1 MQNKGLI
8 TTFTILFAIGCLYTL
23 SLTWVAN
30 GVESD
35 AKEFA
40 EEYAIAFE
48 EANADLKFTE
58 LDSVEYSYLDSMA
71 SEEVYPVINYTY
83 GELRTKMLNL
93 GLDLKGGMNVTLE
106 VQVEEVVKALSSFNK
121 DQAFNQAIR
130 DAKQLQHETNQDFV
144 TLFGQAYQE
153 KNPNGKLSGVFYT
166 LDNKDQLSPNATNEE
181 VLEFIKR
188 EADDAIDRSFNV
200 IRTRIGLFGSAQP
213 NIQRLTGSD
222 RILVE
227 LPGVKNKERVRQL
240 LQGTAKLEFW
250 LTWENREVYPMIEQA
265 DIKLGKVLQGITDE
279 VEDSTA
285 NDSGIVEEAIIEE
298 VIVDAGDT
306 TAADTTEDAAAG
318 LFEALDAEVKDTND
332 TNGGLANTD
341 PNQQSAEEY
350 AKEHPLFAVMRPAI
364 FQNPET
370 QQYEYGQGPVVGYV
384 AIADTGLVNKYLAM
398 KEVQSFFPPR
408 LKFLWTAKPYDD
420 EGKFLQLLAIKI
432 DNRDGKAALEGDVI
446 VAASQQFDQF
456 SGSPEISMTMNGE
469 GANKWRILTGAHVG
483 ECIAIA
489 LDNLV
494 YSFPTVNSEIS
505 GGQSSI
511 SGNFDIEEAKM
522 IANILKA
529 GKLPAPARI
538 VEEAVVGPTLGQE
551 SINKGMKSFAIAL
564 LIVLAYMVFYYSKA
578 GIASVIA
585 LVANMFFI
593 FGVLASMPSLVALT
607 LPGIAGII
615 LTIGMSV
622 DANVLIFERI
632 REEITAGKGIRLA
645 VADGYKFA
653 YSSIID
659 ANVTTLLTGVVLWF
673 FGTGP
678 VEGFAKT
685 LVIGIFTSLFTAIF
699 ITRLI
704 FEYQLNRNKTLS
716 FSTKLTEGAFKK
728 INFGFL
734 KNRKK
739 FYILS
744 GIIILAGIGSLA
756 TKGLQYGVDF
766 KGGRAYTVRF
776 DNDVSTVEVVK
787 SLTGAFESSP
797 EVKTF
802 GDGNQVKIVTSFMID
817 SNDEK
822 ADDIVEGKL
831 YEGLST
837 ILGDNVS
844 KEDFMDEHL
853 MSSQKVGPTIADDI
867 KKDSFMSI
875 IFSLI
880 IIFLYILFR
889 FKKWQFGLGA
899 LVALFHDVLLVLS
912 LFSLLY
918 GILPFSLEVD
928 QAFIAAILTVV
939 GYSINDTVVVFDRIR
954 EYLGAHK
961 KQEMGEV
968 INNALNSTLS
978 RTVNTSLSTI
988 FVLGMIFFFGGE
1000 VIRGF
1005 SFALLIGVIVGTYS
1019 SLCIASPVMYDFVNK
1034 KSKKS

>member
-1 MQNKGLI
+1 MQNKGLL
-8 TTFTILFAIGCLYTL
+8 TGFTILFAIGCLYAL
-23 SLTWVAN
+23 SLTWFAT
-30 GVESD
+30 GVERD
-35 AKEFA
+35 AKEFS
-40 EEYAIAFE
+40 
-48 EANADLKFTE
+48 NG
-58 LDSVEYSYLDSMA
+58 DSDVEFAYLDSMA
-71 SEEVYPVINYTY
+71 SEEVYPVIGYTY

-121 DQAFNQAIR
+121 DRAFNQAIV
-130 DAKQLQHETNQDFV
+130 DAKRLQQQSNEEFV
-144 TLFGQAYQE
+144 ALFGKAYQE
-153 KNPNGKLSGVFYT
+153 ANPNGKLSAIFYT

-181 VLEFIKR
+181 VLEFIDE
-188 EADDAIDRSFNV
+188 EAKDAIARSFNV

-213 NIQRLTGSD
+213 NIQHLTGSD

-250 LTWENREVYPMIEQA
+250 LTWENREVYPMLEQA
-265 DIKLGKVLQGITDE
+265 DVKLGKVLQGIAE
-279 VEDSTA
+279 VVEDSIPEDTT
-285 NDSGIVEEAIIEE
+285 VTEE
-298 VIVDAGDT
+298 VAVVEDELAEEVVVEQDS
-306 TAADTTEDAAAG
+306 TTEETTDDASD
-318 LFEALDAEVKDTND
+318 LFEALET
-332 TNGGLANTD
+332 GGTDSTAGDSSLASAAD
-341 PNQQSAEEY
+341 QQSAEEY
-350 AKEHPLFAVMRPAI
+350 AKDHPLFSVMRPAI

-370 QQYEYGQGPVVGYV
+370 QQYEYGRGPVVGYV
-384 AIADTGLVNKYLAM
+384 AIKDTGLVNEYLAR
-398 KEVQSFFPPR
+398 KEIQSFFPPR

-446 VAASQQFDQF
+446 VDASQQFDQF

-469 GANKWRILTGAHVG
+469 GANKWRILTGGHVG
-483 ECIAIA
+483 ESIAIA
-489 LDNLV
+489 LDDYV
-494 YSFPTVNSEIS
+494 YSYPTVNGEIA

-511 SGNFDIEEAKM
+511 SGNFEIEEAKL

-551 SINKGMKSFAIAL
+551 SIDKGMMSFIVAL

-578 GIASVIA
+578 GVASVIA
-585 LVANMFFI
+585 LIANMFFI

-632 REEITAGKGIRLA
+632 REELSAGKGVRLA

-653 YSSIID
+653 YTSIID

-699 ITRLI
+699 ITRII
-704 FEYQLNRNKTLS
+704 FEFQLNKNKNLT
-716 FSTKLTEGAFKK
+716 FSTKLTDGAFKN
-728 INFGFL
+728 INFGFI

-756 TKGLQYGVDF
+756 TKGLQRGVDF
-766 KGGRAYTVRF
+766 QGGRSYTVRF
-776 DNDVSTVEVVK
+776 DNDVSTVDIAS
-787 SLTGAFESSP
+787 SLEGFFEAAP

-802 GDGNQVKIVTSFMID
+802 GGDNQVKVVTSFMIE
-817 SNDEK
+817 SQDEN

-831 YEGLST
+831 YEGLSSV
-837 ILGDNVS
+837 LGGAS
-844 KEDFMDEHL
+844 KEQFMENNL
-853 MSSQKVGPTIADDI
+853 MSSQKVGPTIADDMI
-867 KKDSFMSI
+867 RSSLFSIVFSLLI
-875 IFSLI
+875 IFI
-880 IIFLYILFR
+880 YIVFR
-889 FKKWQFGLGA
+889 FKKWQYGLGA
-899 LVALFHDVLLVLS
+899 LFALFHDVLIVLS

-918 GILPFSLEVD
+918 GILPFSLEID

-954 EYLGAHK
+954 EFLGLHK
-961 KQEMGEV
+961 KQQMKDV
-968 INNALNSTLS
+968 VNNALNSTLS

-988 FVLGMIFFFGGE
+988 FVLAMIFFFGGE

-1019 SLCIASPVMYDFVNK
+1019 SLCIASPVMYDFANKNSNK
-1034 KSKKS
+1034 KK

>member
-1 MQNKGLI
+1 MQNKGLL
-8 TTFTILFAIGCLYTL
+8 TAFTILFAIAAFFSL
-23 SLTWVAN
+23 SLTWFAT

-35 AKEFA
+35 AKEYA
-40 EEYAIAFE
+40 EEYAIAYE
-48 EANADLKFTE
+48 KTNADSKFTK
-58 LDSVEYSYLDSMA
+58 LDSVEYAYLDSMT
-71 SEEVYPVINYTY
+71 SVKIYPLIGYTY

-106 VQVEEVVKALSSFNK
+106 VQVEEVVKALSSYSK
-121 DQAFNQAIR
+121 DQAFNTAIR
-130 DAKQLQHETNQDFV
+130 DAKKLQQQSNEEFV
-144 TLFGQAYQE
+144 TLFGEAYQ
-153 KNPNGKLSGVFYT
+153 KANPNSQLAAIFYT
-166 LDNKDQLSPNATNEE
+166 LDNKDNLSPTATNEE
-181 VLEFIKR
+181 VLTFIR
-188 EADDAIDRSFNV
+188 DEANDAIDRSFNV

-227 LPGVKNKERVRQL
+227 LPGVKNKERVRSL

-250 LTWENREVYPMIEQA
+250 LTWENKDVYPMMEQA
-265 DIKLGKVLQGITDE
+265 DIKLGKVLQGI
-279 VEDSTA
+279 
-285 NDSGIVEEAIIEE
+285 VEEVKDTTVNDTNTTEE
-298 VIVDAGDT
+298 VLVVELDT
-306 TAADTTEDAAAG
+306 TINDTTTEAAEDIFAAVNA
-318 LFEALDAEVKDTND
+318 DVKDTND
-332 TNGGLANTD
+332 TNGSLAAAK
-341 PNQQSAEEY
+341 PGQQTAEDY

-370 QQYEYGQGPVVGYV
+370 QQYEYGRGPVVGYV
-384 AIADTGLVNKYLAM
+384 AISDTDKVNKYLAM

-408 LKFLWTAKPYDD
+408 LKFLWTAKPYDK

-446 VAASQQFDQF
+446 VDASQQFDQIT
-456 SGSPEISMTMNGE
+456 GSPEISMTMNGE
-469 GANKWRILTGAHVG
+469 GANKWKILTGGHVG
-483 ECIAIA
+483 ESIAIA
-489 LDNLV
+489 LDNYV
-494 YSFPTVNSEIS
+494 YSFPTVNGEIA

-511 SGNFDIEEAKM
+511 SGNFEIEEARL

-538 VEEAVVGPTLGQE
+538 VEDAIVGPTLGKE
-551 SINKGMKSFAIAL
+551 SINKGMMSFIVAL

-578 GIASVIA
+578 GIAAVIA
-585 LVANMFFI
+585 LMANMFFI
-593 FGVLASMPSLVALT
+593 FGILASMPSLVALT

-632 REEITAGKGIRLA
+632 REEISAGKGIRLA
-645 VADGYKFA
+645 VSDGYKFA

-704 FEYQLNRNKTLS
+704 FEFQLNRNKNLS
-716 FSTKLTEGAFKK
+716 FSTKLTEGAFKN
-728 INFGFL
+728 INFGFI

-739 FYILS
+739 FYIIS
-744 GIIILAGIGSLA
+744 GIIILAGVGSLV
-756 TKGLQYGVDF
+756 TKGLQKGVDF
-766 KGGRAYTVRF
+766 KGGRSYTIRF
-776 DNDVSTVEVVK
+776 DNAVSTVDIAS
-787 SLTGAFESSP
+787 SLEGLFEGAP

-802 GDGNQVKIVTSFMID
+802 GGDNQVKVVTSYLID
-817 SNDEK
+817 SQEEG
-822 ADDIVEGKL
+822 ADDIVETKL

-837 ILGDNVS
+837 VLGKGVD
-844 KEDFMDEHL
+844 KEQFMENHL
-853 MSSQKVGPTIADDI
+853 MSSQKVGPTIADDMI
-867 KKDSFMSI
+867 RDSLYSI
-875 IFSLI
+875 IFSLL
-880 IIFLYILFR
+880 IIFLYIVFR
-889 FKKWQFGLGA
+889 FKKWQYGIGA
-899 LVALFHDVLLVLS
+899 LLALFHDVLIVLS

-918 GILPFSLEVD
+918 GVLPFSLEVD
-928 QAFIAAILTVV
+928 QAFIAALLTVV

-954 EYLGAHK
+954 EFLGLHK
-961 KQEMGEV
+961 KQEMGDV

-988 FVLGMIFFFGGE
+988 FVLAMIFFFGGE

-1019 SLCIASPVMYDFVNK
+1019 SLCIASPVMYDFANK
-1034 KSKKS
+1034 KSKKN

>member
-1 MQNKGLI
+1 MQNKGLL
-8 TTFTILFAIGCLYTL
+8 TAFTILFAIGSLYAL
-23 SLTWVAN
+23 SLTWFAT

-35 AKEFA
+35 AKEYA
-40 EEYAIAFE
+40 QEYAENYA
-48 EANADLKFTE
+48 ATNSDQFTK
-58 LDSVEYSYLDSMA
+58 LDSVEYAYLDSMA
-71 SEEVYPVINYTY
+71 SVKVYPGIGYTY
-83 GELRTKMLNL
+83 GDLRTKMLNL

-106 VQVEEVVKALSSFNK
+106 VQVEEVVKALASFNK
-121 DQAFNQAIR
+121 DQAFNKAIR
-130 DAKQLQHETNQDFV
+130 DAKKMQQGSNEEFV
-144 TLFGQAYQE
+144 TLFGQAYE
-153 KNPNGKLSGVFYT
+153 EANPNGKLSAIFYT

-181 VLEFIKR
+181 VLEFVKE

-200 IRTRIGLFGSAQP
+200 ISTRVGLFGSAQP
-213 NIQRLTGSD
+213 EIQKITGSD
-222 RILVE
+222 RILVQ

-265 DIKLGKVLQGITDE
+265 DIKLGKVLQGITEDDSTDTDTTN
-279 VEDSTA
+279 VEDV
-285 NDSGIVEEAIIEE
+285 NVGEEVVVVEPDSVEE
-298 VIVDAGDT
+298 DT
-306 TAADTTEDAAAG
+306 TKDATAD
-318 LFEALDAEVKDTND
+318 LFEALETGGTDTSAND
-332 TNGGLANTD
+332 SSLNAANQ
-341 PNQQSAEEY
+341 QQSAEQY

-370 QQYEYGQGPVVGYV
+370 QQYEYGRGPVVGYV
-384 AIADTGLVNKYLAM
+384 AIKDTGLVNYYLAK

-456 SGSPEISMTMNGE
+456 NGSPEISMTMNGE
-469 GANKWRILTGAHVG
+469 GANKWRILTGGHIG
-483 ECIAIA
+483 ESIAIA
-489 LDNLV
+489 LDDYV

-511 SGNFDIEEAKM
+511 SGNFEIEEAKM

-551 SINKGMKSFAIAL
+551 SIDKGMMSFIVAL

-578 GIASVIA
+578 GVASVIA
-585 LVANMFFI
+585 LLANMFFI
-593 FGVLASMPSLVALT
+593 FGVLASMPSLIALT

-632 REEITAGKGIRLA
+632 REEITAGKGMRLA

-659 ANVTTLLTGVVLWF
+659 ANVTTLLTGFVLWF

-704 FEYQLNRNKTLS
+704 FEFQLNRNKNLS

-728 INFGFL
+728 VNFGFI

-739 FYILS
+739 FYIVS
-744 GIIILAGIGSLA
+744 GIIIIAGIGSLA
-756 TKGLQYGVDF
+756 TKGLQKGVDF
-766 KGGRAYTVRF
+766 EGGRSYTVRF
-776 DNDVSTVEVVK
+776 DKTVSTVDVAS
-787 SLTGAFESSP
+787 SLTASFESAP

-802 GDGNQVKIVTSFMID
+802 GNNNQVKIVTSYMIESQAED
-817 SNDEK
+817 

-831 YEGLST
+831 YEGLTS
-837 ILGDNVS
+837 ILGKDVD
-844 KEDFMDEHL
+844 KAKFMENNL
-853 MSSQKVGPTIADDI
+853 MSSQKVGPTIADDMI
-867 KKDSFMSI
+867 RASLFSI

-880 IIFLYILFR
+880 IIFLYIVFR
-889 FKKWQFGLGA
+889 FKKWQYGLGA
-899 LVALFHDVLLVLS
+899 LFALFHDVLIVLS
-912 LFSLLY
+912 LFSLFY
-918 GILPFSLEVD
+918 GILPFSLEID

-954 EYLGAHK
+954 EFLGQHK
-961 KQEMGEV
+961 KQAIKDV
-968 INNALNSTLS
+968 VNNALNSTLS

-988 FVLGMIFFFGGE
+988 FVLAMIFFFGGE

-1034 KSKKS
+1034 KSNKKD

>member
-8 TTFTILFAIGCLYTL
+8 TGFTILFALGCIFSL
-23 SLTWVAN
+23 SLTWVAT

-40 EEYAIAFE
+40 VDYVENYKKANPESEFNKLDSIEYA
-48 EANADLKFTE
+48 
-58 LDSVEYSYLDSMA
+58 YLDSMA
-71 SEEVYPVINYTY
+71 SEIVYPVIDYTY

-106 VQVEEVVKALSSFNK
+106 VQVEEVVKALANVK
-121 DQAFNQAIR
+121 ARNEPAFVKAIA
-130 DAKQLQHETNQDFV
+130 DAKLKQQETSQDFI
-144 TLFGQAYQE
+144 TLFGEAYAAE
-153 KNPNGKLSGVFYT
+153 NPNGSLASIFYS
-166 LDNKDQLSPNATNEE
+166 LDNKDQISLNDDNEKI
-181 VLEFIKR
+181 LEFVGA
-188 EADDAIDRSFNV
+188 EANDAIERSFNV

-213 NIQRLTGSD
+213 SIQRLTGSD

-227 LPGVKNKERVRQL
+227 LPGVKNKKRVRQL

-250 LTWENREVYPMIEQA
+250 LTWDNKEVYPMLEQI
-265 DIKLGKVLQGITDE
+265 DIKLGKLNNS
-279 VEDSTA
+279 STA
-285 NDSGIVEEAIIEE
+285 TDTTKVEGEEAVEENNELAEE
-298 VIVDAGDT
+298 VVDTSKITEEVSSLLDDVNGGSGDSNSTDT
-306 TAADTTEDAAAG
+306 TNAD
-318 LFEALDAEVKDTND
+318 
-332 TNGGLANTD
+332 
-341 PNQQSAEEY
+341 QSFADY

-364 FQNPET
+364 FQNPTT
-370 QQYEYGQGPVVGYV
+370 QQYEYGTGPVVGMV
-384 AIADTGLVNKYLAM
+384 AIKDTGKVNSLLAR
-398 KEVQSFFPPR
+398 KEIQSLIHPK
-408 LKFLWTAKPYDD
+408 LKFLWTVKPYD
-420 EGKFLQLLAIKI
+420 EAGKFLQLIAIKI
-432 DNRDGKAALEGDVI
+432 DSRDGKAALEGDVI

-469 GANKWRILTGAHVG
+469 GANKWRVLTGGHIG
-483 ECIAIA
+483 ESIAIA
-489 LDNLV
+489 LDDLV
-494 YSFPTVNSEIS
+494 YSFPTVNGEIS

-511 SGNFDIEEAKM
+511 SGDFEIEEAKL

-538 VEEAVVGPTLGQE
+538 IEEAVVGPTLGQE
-551 SINKGMKSFAIAL
+551 SISKGLNSFVIAL
-564 LIVLAYMVFYYSKA
+564 LIVLAYMIFYYSKA
-578 GIASVIA
+578 GVASVIA
-585 LVANMFFI
+585 LLANMFFI
-593 FGVLASMPSLVALT
+593 FGILASVPSMIALT

-632 REEITAGKGIRLA
+632 REEISAGKGIRLA

-659 ANVTTLLTGVVLWF
+659 ANVTTLLTGIVLWI

-685 LVIGIFTSLFTAIF
+685 LVVGIGTSLFTAIF
-699 ITRLI
+699 ITRII
-704 FEYQLNRNKTLS
+704 FESGLAKNKTLS

-728 INFGFL
+728 VNFSFL

-744 GIIILAGIGSLA
+744 ALIIIAGIGSLA

-766 KGGRAYTVRF
+766 NGGRSYTVRF
-776 DNDVSTVEVVK
+776 DKATSPEKVTAV
-787 SLTGAFESSP
+787 LAGPFESSP
-797 EVKTF
+797 VVKTF
-802 GDGNQVKIVTSFMID
+802 GDGNQVKIVTSYMIE
-817 SNDEK
+817 SNEES
-822 ADDIVEGKL
+822 ADNDVETAL
-831 YEGLST
+831 NEGLVQ
-837 ILGDNVS
+837 LGG
-844 KEDFMDEHL
+844 EYEI

-867 KKDSFMSI
+867 KSASFLSI
-875 IFSLI
+875 IISLI
-880 IIFLYILFR
+880 IIFIYIVFR
-889 FKKWQFGLGA
+889 FKKWQFGMGA
-899 LVALFHDVLLVLS
+899 LIALFHDVLVVLS

-918 GILPFSLEVD
+918 GVLPFSLEID

-954 EYLGAHK
+954 EYLGSYK
-961 KQEMGEV
+961 KQEVGEV

-978 RTVNTSLSTI
+978 RTINTSLSTI
-988 FVLGMIFFFGGE
+988 FVLAMIFFFGGE

-1019 SLCIASPVMYDFVNK
+1019 SLCIASPVMYDFAGKTDK
-1034 KSKKS
+1034 KK

>member
-1 MQNKGLI
+1 MQNKGLL
-8 TTFTILFAIGCLYTL
+8 TTFTILFAMGCLYAL

-30 GVESD
+30 GVERD

-40 EEYAIAFE
+40 NGNSDLEYA
-48 EANADLKFTE
+48 
-58 LDSVEYSYLDSMA
+58 YLDSMA
-71 SEEVYPVINYTY
+71 SEIVYPVIDYTY
-83 GELRTKMLNL
+83 GELRGKMLNL

-106 VQVEEVVKALSSFNK
+106 IQVAEVVKALSSNNR
-121 DQAFNQAIR
+121 DVAFNTALAE
-130 DAKQLQHETNQDFV
+130 AKKLQQNSNKEFV
-144 TLFGQAYQE
+144 ELFGQAYQDA
-153 KNPNGKLSGVFYT
+153 NPTGQLSAIFYT
-166 LDNKDQLSPNATNEE
+166 LDNKDKLSPNATNEE
-181 VLEFIKR
+181 VLEFVKE
-188 EADDAIDRSFNV
+188 EADGAIDRSFNV
-200 IRTRIGLFGSAQP
+200 IKTRVGLFGSAQP
-213 NIQRLTGSD
+213 SIQRLTGSD

-227 LPGVKNKERVRQL
+227 LPGVKDKARVRQL

-265 DIKLGKVLQGITDE
+265 DTKLGKVLQGK
-279 VEDSTA
+279 
-285 NDSGIVEEAIIEE
+285 IET
-298 VIVDAGDT
+298 VD
-306 TAADTTEDAAAG
+306 ADTTEATEEVNAEEAVAVVEGDSTEENAASDLMADLEKGIEGGGTDSAAAV
-318 LFEALDAEVKDTND
+318 LNAQQDAE
-332 TNGGLANTD
+332 
-341 PNQQSAEEY
+341 QY
-350 AKEHPLFAVMRPAI
+350 AKDHPLFSVMRPAI

-384 AIADTGLVNKYLAM
+384 AIKDTATVNKYLGM

-408 LKFLWTAKPYDD
+408 LKFLWAAKPYDE
-420 EGKFLQLLAIKI
+420 EGRYLQLLAIKI
-432 DNRDGKAALEGDVI
+432 DNRDGNAALEGDVI
-446 VAASQQFDQF
+446 IDASQQFDQL
-456 SGSPEISMTMNGE
+456 SGSPEVSITMNGE
-469 GANKWRILTGAHVG
+469 GANKWKILTGSHIG
-483 ECIAIA
+483 ESVAIA
-489 LDNLV
+489 LDNYV
-494 YSFPTVNSEIS
+494 YSFPNIMGEIPTGQTSIS
-505 GGQSSI
+505 GG
-511 SGNFDIEEAKM
+511 NMNIEEAKLL
-522 IANILKA
+522 ANILKA

-551 SINKGMKSFAIAL
+551 SIDKGMMSFAVAL

-578 GIASVIA
+578 GIAAVIA
-585 LVANMFFI
+585 LIANMFFI
-593 FGVLASMPSLVALT
+593 FGILASMPALVALT

-632 REEITAGKGIRLA
+632 REEITAGKGVRLA

-659 ANVTTLLTGVVLWF
+659 ANVTTLLTGAVLWF

-704 FEYQLNRNKTLS
+704 FEWQLNKDKNLS
-716 FSTKLTEGAFKK
+716 FSTKLTEGAFKN
-728 INFGFL
+728 INFGFI

-744 GIIILAGIGSLA
+744 AVVILAGIASLA

-766 KGGRAYTVRF
+766 KGGRSYTVRF
-776 DNDVSTVEVVK
+776 DETVSTVDVAK
-787 SLTGAFESSP
+787 SLEGAFESAP
-797 EVKTF
+797 TVKTF
-802 GDGNQVKIVTSFMID
+802 GNDNQVKIVTSFMID
-817 SNDEK
+817 SNDEH

-831 YEGLST
+831 YDGLSSMMPN
-837 ILGDNVS
+837 ID
-844 KEDFMDEHL
+844 KAQFMDEYL

-867 KKDSFMSI
+867 KKNSLMSI
-875 IFSLI
+875 VFSLI
-880 IIFLYILFR
+880 IIFLYIVFR
-889 FKKWQFGLGA
+889 FKKWQFGMGA

-918 GILPFSLEVD
+918 GVLPFSLEID

-954 EYLGAHK
+954 EFLGLHK
-961 KQEMGEV
+961 KQEMKEV

-978 RTVNTSLSTI
+978 RTINTSLSTI

-1034 KSKKS
+1034 KDDKKK

>member
-1 MQNKGLI
+1 MQNKGLL
-8 TTFTILFAIGCLYTL
+8 TTFTILFAMGCLYAL

-35 AKEFA
+35 AKEYANGNSDLEFA
-40 EEYAIAFE
+40 
-48 EANADLKFTE
+48 
-58 LDSVEYSYLDSMA
+58 YLDSMA
-71 SEEVYPVINYTY
+71 SEEVYPVIDYTY
-83 GELRTKMLNL
+83 GELRAKMLNL

-106 VQVEEVVKALSSFNK
+106 IQVAEVVKALSSNNR
-121 DQAFNQAIR
+121 DVAFNTALAE
-130 DAKQLQHETNQDFV
+130 AKKLQQNSNEEFV

-153 KNPNGKLSGVFYT
+153 VNPTANLSAIFYT
-166 LDNKDQLSPNATNEE
+166 LDNKDKLSPNATNEE
-181 VLEFIKR
+181 VLEFVKE
-188 EADDAIDRSFNV
+188 EADGAIDRSFNV
-200 IRTRIGLFGSAQP
+200 IKTRVGLFGSAQP
-213 NIQRLTGSD
+213 SIQRLTGSD

-227 LPGVKNKERVRQL
+227 LPGVKDKERVRQL

-265 DIKLGKVLQGITDE
+265 DTKLGKVLQGKIEVVADTNLITEEVKTEEAVAVVEENSTDE
-279 VEDSTA
+279 ATADIFADLENGLDSNGT
-285 NDSGIVEEAIIEE
+285 DSN
-298 VIVDAGDT
+298 
-306 TAADTTEDAAAG
+306 
-318 LFEALDAEVKDTND
+318 ALALNAQQDAE
-332 TNGGLANTD
+332 
-341 PNQQSAEEY
+341 QY
-350 AKEHPLFAVMRPAI
+350 AKDHPLFSVMRPAI
-364 FQNPET
+364 FQNPEN

-384 AIADTGLVNKYLAM
+384 AIKDTATVNKYLAM

-408 LKFLWTAKPYDD
+408 LKFLWAAKPYDE
-420 EGKFLQLLAIKI
+420 EGRYLQLLAIKI
-432 DNRDGKAALEGDVI
+432 DNRDGDAALEGDVI
-446 VAASQQFDQF
+446 VDASQQFDQM
-456 SGSPEISMTMNGE
+456 SGTPEVSITMNGE
-469 GANKWRILTGAHVG
+469 GANKWKILTGSHIG
-483 ECIAIA
+483 ESVAIA
-489 LDNLV
+489 LDNYV
-494 YSFPTVNSEIS
+494 YSFPNIMGEIPTGQTSIS
-505 GGQSSI
+505 GG
-511 SGNFDIEEAKM
+511 NMNIEEAKLL
-522 IANILKA
+522 ANILKA

-551 SINKGMKSFAIAL
+551 SIDKGMMSFAVAL

-585 LVANMFFI
+585 LISNMFFI
-593 FGVLASMPSLVALT
+593 FGILASMPALVALT

-632 REEITAGKGIRLA
+632 REEITAGKGVRLA

-659 ANVTTLLTGVVLWF
+659 ANVTTLLTGAVLWF

-704 FEYQLNRNKTLS
+704 FEWQLNRNKDLS
-716 FSTKLTEGAFKK
+716 FSTKLTEGAFKN
-728 INFGFL
+728 INFGFI

-744 GIIILAGIGSLA
+744 SVVILAGIVSLA

-766 KGGRAYTVRF
+766 DGGRSYTVRF
-776 DNDVSTVEVVK
+776 DEAVSTVDVAKNLEGV
-787 SLTGAFESSP
+787 FESAP

-822 ADDIVEGKL
+822 ADDIMEGKL
-831 YEGLST
+831 YDGLAAMIPSVDKT
-837 ILGDNVS
+837 Q
-844 KEDFMDEHL
+844 FMDEYL

-867 KKDSFMSI
+867 KKDSLMSI
-875 IFSLI
+875 VFSLI

-889 FKKWQFGLGA
+889 FKKWQFGMGA

-912 LFSLLY
+912 LFSLFY
-918 GILPFSLEVD
+918 GVLPFSLEID

-954 EYLGAHK
+954 EFLGLHK
-961 KQEMGEV
+961 KQEMKDV

-978 RTVNTSLSTI
+978 RTINTSLSTI
-988 FVLGMIFFFGGE
+988 FVLSMIFFFGGE

-1034 KSKKS
+1034 KADK

>member
-1 MQNKGLI
+1 MQNKGLL
-8 TTFTILFAIGCLYTL
+8 TTFTILFAMGCLYAL

-35 AKEFA
+35 AKEYANGNSDLEFA
-40 EEYAIAFE
+40 
-48 EANADLKFTE
+48 
-58 LDSVEYSYLDSMA
+58 YLDSMA
-71 SEEVYPVINYTY
+71 SEKVYPVIDYTY
-83 GELRTKMLNL
+83 GELRGKMLNL

-106 VQVEEVVKALSSFNK
+106 IQVAEVVRALSSNNR
-121 DQAFNQAIR
+121 DVAFNTALA
-130 DAKQLQHETNQDFV
+130 DAKKLQQNSNEEFV

-153 KNPNGKLSGVFYT
+153 ANPIGQLSAIFYT
-166 LDNKDQLSPNATNEE
+166 LDNKDKLSPNATNEE
-181 VLEFIKR
+181 VLEFVKE
-188 EADDAIDRSFNV
+188 EADGAIDRSFNV
-200 IRTRIGLFGSAQP
+200 IKTRVGLFGSAQP
-213 NIQRLTGSD
+213 SIQRLTGSD

-227 LPGVKNKERVRQL
+227 LPGVKDKERVRQL

-265 DIKLGKVLQGITDE
+265 DTKLGKVLQGEAEGVEADTTLVTEE
-279 VEDSTA
+279 VKTEEAVVEEDSTDEA
-285 NDSGIVEEAIIEE
+285 TADIFADLENGVDSNGT
-298 VIVDAGDT
+298 DS
-306 TAADTTEDAAAG
+306 TA
-318 LFEALDAEVKDTND
+318 LALNAQQDAE
-332 TNGGLANTD
+332 
-341 PNQQSAEEY
+341 QY
-350 AKEHPLFAVMRPAI
+350 AKDHPLFSVMRPAI
-364 FQNPET
+364 FQNPEN

-384 AIADTGLVNKYLAM
+384 AIKDTATVNKYLAM

-408 LKFLWTAKPYDD
+408 LKFLWAAKPYDE
-420 EGKFLQLLAIKI
+420 EGRYLQLLAIKI
-432 DNRDGKAALEGDVI
+432 DNRDGDAALEGDVI
-446 VAASQQFDQF
+446 VDASQQFDQM
-456 SGSPEISMTMNGE
+456 SGTPEVSITMNGE
-469 GANKWRILTGAHVG
+469 GANKWKILTGSHIG
-483 ECIAIA
+483 ESVAIA
-489 LDNLV
+489 LDNYV
-494 YSFPTVNSEIS
+494 YSFPNIMGEIPTGQTSIS
-505 GGQSSI
+505 GG
-511 SGNFDIEEAKM
+511 NMNIEEAKLL
-522 IANILKA
+522 ANILKA

-551 SINKGMKSFAIAL
+551 SIDKGMMSFAVAL

-593 FGVLASMPSLVALT
+593 FGILASMPALVALT

-632 REEITAGKGIRLA
+632 REEITAGKGVRLA

-659 ANVTTLLTGVVLWF
+659 ANVTTLLTGAVLWF

-704 FEYQLNRNKTLS
+704 FEWQLNRNKELS
-716 FSTKLTEGAFKK
+716 FSTKLTEGAFKN
-728 INFGFL
+728 INFGFI

-744 GIIILAGIGSLA
+744 GVIILAGIGSLA

-766 KGGRAYTVRF
+766 KGGRSYTVRF
-776 DNDVSTVEVVK
+776 DEAVSTVDVAS
-787 SLTGAFESSP
+787 SLQGAFESAP

-802 GDGNQVKIVTSFMID
+802 GDGNQVKIVTSYMID

-822 ADDIVEGKL
+822 ADDIMEGKL
-831 YEGLST
+831 YDGLAAMMPGVDKT
-837 ILGDNVS
+837 Q
-844 KEDFMDEHL
+844 FMDEYL

-867 KKDSFMSI
+867 KKDSLMSI
-875 IFSLI
+875 VFSLI

-889 FKKWQFGLGA
+889 FKKWQFGMGA
-899 LVALFHDVLLVLS
+899 LFALFHDVLLVLS

-918 GILPFSLEVD
+918 GVLPFSLEID

-954 EYLGAHK
+954 EFLGLHK
-961 KQEMGEV
+961 KQEMKDV

-978 RTVNTSLSTI
+978 RTINTSLSTI
-988 FVLGMIFFFGGE
+988 FVLSMIFFFGGE

-1034 KSKKS
+1034 KADKKD